1 MQVICTTTM
10 VATHVQSIL
19 RTQGILAIHF
29 SGPHLNDP
37 RVTVMIQ
44 QHLSVATEPTIRRE
58 IHGIAGTTIV
68 G

>member
-19 RTQGILAIHF
+19 STQGVLAIQVI
-29 SGPHLNDP
+29 GPHRDDP

-58 IHGIAGTTIV
+58 IHGLAGTTIV